1 MCIRDRVHSYEIVV
15 KEQNNDAVKYTIKT
29 SAHVDSVDAIDWTD
43 WTDTAGKNITID
55 INKYLDLPGTK
66 TYEFH
71 VTPVAYNSALYG
83 VQKAQTSV
91 EVTRNP
97 VAKPTDFTLQNG
109 TITDDGSNANTL
121 PSVTARWKPGVASG
135 NTAAAAS
142 HVVEIS
148 YVVDGD
154 TKTEKVSGPASAGS
168 DGYMSVDITAQTT
181 AARDYSVK
189 VVALPDSSN
198 ISQFRSETL
207 PIRAFRYKAP
217 VAADPAFS
225 TDADGKQYFV
235 NFTSCLLYTSRC
247 V

>member
-1 MCIRDRVHSYEIVV
+1 MCIRDSSYEIVV

-109 TITDDGSNANTL
+109 TITDDGSNA
-121 PSVTARWKPGVASG
+121 PSVHLFLPEVPRSHLSG
-135 NTAAAAS
+135 
-142 HVVEIS
+142 
-148 YVVDGD
+148 
-154 TKTEKVSGPASAGS
+154 
-168 DGYMSVDITAQTT
+168 
-181 AARDYSVK
+181 
-189 VVALPDSSN
+189 
-198 ISQFRSETL
+198 
-207 PIRAFRYKAP
+207 
-217 VAADPAFS
+217 
-225 TDADGKQYFV
+225 
-235 NFTSCLLYTSRC
+235 
-247 V
+247 